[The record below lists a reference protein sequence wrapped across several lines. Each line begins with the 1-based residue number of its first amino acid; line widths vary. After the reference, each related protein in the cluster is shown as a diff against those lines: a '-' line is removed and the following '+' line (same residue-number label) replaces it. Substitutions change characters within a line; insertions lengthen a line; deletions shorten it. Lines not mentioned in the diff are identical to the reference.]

1 MCQSKR
7 QLKFFNAIGE
17 IFVSSF
23 TTSDKGLNNQLY
35 LDNTK
40 CVAINWR
47 TRSSPL
53 KGFKEF
59 LRLILEFVLYHL
71 LHSDNSILYLIQLL
85 LRLKHWTFCNI
96 ISAWH
101 EL

>member
-17 IFVSSF
+17 IFVSNF
-23 TTSDKGLNNQLY
+23 TTSNKGLNNQLY

-40 CVAINWR
+40 CVAIEW
-47 TRSSPL
+47 
-53 KGFKEF
+53 
-59 LRLILEFVLYHL
+59 LILVFASYHV
-71 LHSDNSILYLIQLL
+71 LHSDNRILYLIQLL
-85 LRLKHWTFCNI
+85 LRLKHWTFCNN